1 MLPGGLQPDA
11 IPPDVILAA
20 IPGEYCWGATIPD
33 EFSAFPRLTT
43 MTTVTDR
50 TYDLRTFCSAEFRAM
65 VAAGILSRQDREA
78 VLSGSYRFTA
88 DQYQAMGMAGILSEY
103 EPIELLNG
111 EIVEMAPIGNTHNDT
126 TDCVSDLMFGSLRG
140 RARIRVQGSARINQ
154 LSEPQPDCAILRQR
168 PDYHSSPATP
178 DDILFIVEVSY
189 SSLNYDRGKK
199 LAAYAAAGIPEV
211 WVVNLREY
219 AVLIHT
225 DPVGE
230 QYQTVQQFR
239 AGDSVSP
246 QAFPDVS
253 FPVSGFWSGMV
264 GPESGAE

>member
-1 MLPGGLQPDA
+1 
-11 IPPDVILAA
+11 
-20 IPGEYCWGATIPD
+20 
-33 EFSAFPRLTT
+33 
-43 MTTVTDR
+43 MTTATDR

-65 VAAGILSRQDREA
+65 VSAGILGRQDREA

-111 EIVEMAPIGNTHNDT
+111 EIIEMAPIGNTHNDT
-126 TDCVSDLMFGSLRG
+126 TDCISDLMFGALRG
-140 RARIRVQGSARINQ
+140 RARVRVQGSVRINQ
-154 LSEPQPDCAILRQR
+154 LSELQPDFATLRLR
-168 PDYHSSPATP
+168 PDYHLSPATP
-178 DDILFIVEVSY
+178 ADILLIVEVSY
-189 SSLNYDRGKK
+189 NSLNYDRGAK

-230 QYQTVQQFR
+230 QYLTVRQFR
-239 AGDSVSP
+239 AGDTVSP
-246 QAFPDVS
+246 LAFPDVS
-253 FPVSGFWSGMV
+253 FPVSRFWSGIV
-264 GPESGAE
+264 GPGSDAE